1 MKNVIIY
8 TRVSTE
14 NQKEKGFSLRHQKEQ
29 LENYCQQSG
38 YTILCHFEEDHSA
51 KNFSSRPEFQKLV
64 RYAKSNQK
72 KIDALLF
79 LKWDRFSRNVEM
91 SFRVIREFK
100 EMGIQV
106 NSIEQPLDLSQPD
119 SKVLLAVYLVIPE
132 IENDKN
138 SLRTI
143 DGLRKA
149 MKEGCFTGVAPK
161 GYLHTRTTEGKS
173 TLMPDPI
180 ISPLI
185 ESAFVMYSQ
194 GIYSAEEVRQKYLP
208 LGLKISRN
216 GFLSLLKN
224 PTYMGKI
231 YIKPYKKEDEMLVEG
246 LHPALVDSET
256 FNKVQLI
263 LKGKYK
269 VPTKTLSQI
278 DAELPLRG
286 FLICPTCKKTL
297 TGSGSK
303 GREGKNT
310 YFYYHCT
317 RYCSVRHKAIE
328 VNKLF
333 EEMLESLKIDEDWET
348 VYKSMLEER
357 FNENQTNKQTMII
370 SLQREQENLHKRLE
384 MAEDHLFEK
393 QIDVS
398 TFNTMKQRIDI
409 RMMEIKDEL
418 KKLQN
423 KDSFFEKHLR
433 EGISFLSG
441 VDKVYKTGT
450 TDIKR
455 KIVKTIFC
463 DKLTYH
469 NHYFATP
476 KVEEAIAMILF
487 RDKRVRELRVE
498 KGIIASNVAVREI
511 A

>member
-8 TRVSTE
+8 TRVSTDE
-14 NQKEKGFSLRHQKEQ
+14 QKEKGFSLRHQKEQ
-29 LENYCQQSG
+29 LENYCHQNG
-38 YTILCHFEEDHSA
+38 YTIMSHFQEDYSA
-51 KNFSSRPEFQKLV
+51 KNFSSRPEFQKLL
-64 RYAKSNQK
+64 RYVKTNQK

-79 LKWDRFSRNVEM
+79 LKWDRFSRNIEAAYRM
-91 SFRVIREFK
+91 IREFK
-100 EMGIQV
+100 EMGIEV
-106 NSIEQPLDLSQPD
+106 NSIEQPLDLTQPD

-143 DGLRKA
+143 DGLRRA

-161 GYLHTRTTEGKS
+161 GYLHTRNTQGKS

-180 ISPLI
+180 IAPLI
-185 ESAFVMYSQ
+185 ESAFAMYSQ
-194 GIYSAEEVRQKYLP
+194 GIYSAEEVRQKHLP

-231 YIKPYKKEDEMLVEG
+231 YIKPYKKEEEMLVEG
-246 LHPALVDSET
+246 LHPALVDAET
-256 FNKVQLI
+256 FDKVQLI

-269 VPTKTLSQI
+269 APTKTLTEI
-278 DAELPLRG
+278 DTELPLRG
-286 FLICPTCKKTL
+286 FLICPICNKTL

-317 RYCSVRHKAIE
+317 RWCSVRHKAIE
-328 VNKLF
+328 VNSLF
-333 EEMLESLKIDEDWET
+333 EKMLESLKIDEDCET

-357 FNENQTNKQTMII
+357 FDENQTNKQTII
-370 SLQREQENLHKRLE
+370 TSLQREQENLHKRLE

-398 TFNTMKQRIDI
+398 TFNTMKQRIDL

-418 KKLQN
+418 KMLQK

-433 EGISFLSG
+433 EGISFLGG
-441 VDKVYKTGT
+441 VDRVYKSGT

-455 KIVKTIFC
+455 KIIKTIFC

-476 KVEEAIAMILF
+476 KLEETIAMILF
-487 RDKRVRELRVE
+487 RNKRVRELRVDM
-498 KGIIASNVAVREI
+498 KTSTSDLAVREI

>member
-29 LENYCQQSG
+29 LENYCQQNG

-64 RYAKSNQK
+64 RFAKSNQK

-161 GYLHTRTTEGKS
+161 GYLHTRNLEGKS

-180 ISPLI
+180 IAPLI
-185 ESAFVMYSQ
+185 ESAFAMYGQ

-208 LGLKISRN
+208 LGLTISRN

-231 YIKPYKKEDEMLVEG
+231 YIKPYKKEEEVLVEG
-246 LHPALVDSET
+246 LHSALVDSEI

-269 VPTKTLSQI
+269 PPTKTLTEI

-328 VNKLF
+328 VNSLF
-333 EEMLESLKIDEDWET
+333 EEMLESLKIDEDWEA
-348 VYKSMLEER
+348 VYKSMMEER
-357 FNENQTNKQTMII
+357 FDENQTNKQTMIT

-418 KKLQN
+418 KSLQK

-433 EGISFLSG
+433 EGISFLGG
-441 VDKVYKTGT
+441 VDRVYKSGT

-455 KIVKTIFC
+455 KIIKTIFC

-476 KVEEAIAMILF
+476 KLEETIAMILF
-487 RDKRVRELRVE
+487 RDKRVRELRVDVE
-498 KGIIASNVAVREI
+498 KNASAVAVREI

>member
-29 LENYCQQSG
+29 LENYCHQNG

-161 GYLHTRTTEGKS
+161 GYLHTRNSDGKS
-173 TLMPDPI
+173 TLMPDQI
-180 ISPLI
+180 IAPLI

-194 GIYSAEEVRQKYLP
+194 GIYSAEEVRQKYVP
-208 LGLKISRN
+208 LGLNISRN

-246 LHPALVDSET
+246 LHPALVDTET
-256 FNKVQLI
+256 FDKVQLI

-269 VPTKTLSQI
+269 APTKTLTEI

-286 FLICPTCKKTL
+286 FLVCPTCKKTL

-303 GREGKNT
+303 GRDGKNT

-333 EEMLESLKIDEDWET
+333 EEMLGSLKIDGDLET
-348 VYKSMLEER
+348 IYKSMLEEC
-357 FNENQTNKQTMII
+357 FDENQTNKLTMIT

-418 KKLQN
+418 KSLQK

-433 EGISFLSG
+433 EGISFLGG
-441 VDKVYKTGT
+441 VDRVYKSGT
-450 TDIKR
+450 TDVKR
-455 KIVKTIFC
+455 KIIKTIFC
-463 DKLTYH
+463 DKLRI
-469 NHYFATP
+469 
-476 KVEEAIAMILF
+476 KSKSCGEIL
-487 RDKRVRELRVE
+487 K
-498 KGIIASNVAVREI
+498 S
-511 A
+511 

>member
-29 LENYCQQSG
+29 LENYCNQNG
-38 YTILCHFEEDHSA
+38 YNILIHFEEDHSA
-51 KNFSSRPEFQKLV
+51 KNFSSRPEFQKLL
-64 RYAKSNQK
+64 RYAKANQK

-106 NSIEQPLDLSQPD
+106 NSIEQPLDLTQPD

-161 GYLHTRTTEGKS
+161 GYLHTRTSEGKS
-173 TLMPDPI
+173 TLMPDPQI
-180 ISPLI
+180 APLI
-185 ESAFVMYSQ
+185 ESAFAMYGK

-246 LHPALVDSET
+246 LHSALVDAET
-256 FNKVQLI
+256 FSKVQLI

-269 VPTKTLSQI
+269 LPTKTLTEI

-286 FLICPTCKKTL
+286 FLTCPICKKTL

-317 RYCSVRHKAIE
+317 RYCSVRHKAVE
-328 VNKLF
+328 VNGLF
-333 EEMLESLKIDEDWET
+333 EEMLEALRVDGDYEA

-357 FNENQTNKQTMII
+357 FDENQTNKRTII
-370 SLQREQENLHKRLE
+370 TSLQREQENLHKRLE

-409 RMMEIKDEL
+409 RMMEIKNEL
-418 KKLQN
+418 KSLKH

-433 EGISFLSG
+433 EGVSFLSG
-441 VDKVYKTGT
+441 VDRVYKNGT

-455 KIVKTIFC
+455 KIIKTIFS

-476 KVEEAIAMILF
+476 KVEETIAMILF
-487 RDKRVRELRVE
+487 RDKRVRELRIDE
-498 KGIIASNVAVREI
+498 GCIISKTH
-511 A
+511 

>member
-8 TRVSTE
+8 TRVSTDE
-14 NQKEKGFSLRHQKEQ
+14 QKEKGFSLRHQKEQ
-29 LENYCQQSG
+29 LENYCRQNG
-38 YTILCHFEEDHSA
+38 YNIMFHFQEDYSA
-51 KNFSSRPEFQKLV
+51 KNFSSRPEFQKLL
-64 RYAKSNQK
+64 RYAKTNQK

-79 LKWDRFSRNVEM
+79 LKWDRFSRNIEAAYRM
-91 SFRVIREFK
+91 IREFK
-100 EMGIQV
+100 EMCIEV
-106 NSIEQPLDLSQPD
+106 NSVEQPLDLTQPD

-143 DGLRKA
+143 DGLRRA

-161 GYLHTRTTEGKS
+161 GYLHTRTTQGKS
-173 TLMPDPI
+173 TLLPDPQVA
-180 ISPLI
+180 PLI
-185 ESAFVMYSQ
+185 ESAFAMYGQ
-194 GIYSAEEVRQKYLP
+194 GIYSAEEVRHKHIP

-231 YIKPYKKEDEMLVEG
+231 YIKPYKKEEEVLVEG
-246 LHPALVDSET
+246 LHPALVDTET
-256 FNKVQLI
+256 YEKVQLI

-269 VPTKTLSQI
+269 PPTKTLTEI

-317 RYCSVRHKAIE
+317 RYCRVRHKAIE
-328 VNKLF
+328 VNSLF
-333 EEMLESLKIDEDWET
+333 EEMLESLKIDGDCEA

-357 FNENQTNKQTMII
+357 FDENQTNKETMIT
-370 SLQREQENLHKRLE
+370 SLQREKENLYKRLE

-418 KKLQN
+418 KMLQN

-433 EGISFLSG
+433 EGISFLGG
-441 VDKVYKTGT
+441 VDRVYKYGT

-455 KIVKTIFC
+455 KIIKTIFC

-476 KVEEAIAMILF
+476 KLEESIAMILF
-487 RDKRVRELRVE
+487 RDKRVRELRVDVE
-498 KGIIASNVAVREI
+498 INASDLAVREI

>member
-14 NQKEKGFSLRHQKEQ
+14 NQKEKGFSLRHQKEH
-29 LENYCQQSG
+29 LENYCHQNG
-38 YTILCHFEEDHSA
+38 YTILSHFEEDHSA
-51 KNFSSRPEFQKLV
+51 KNFSSRPEFQKLL
-64 RYAKSNQK
+64 RYAKTNQK

-100 EMGIQV
+100 EMGIEV

-161 GYLHTRTTEGKS
+161 GYLHTRTSEGKS
-173 TLMPDPI
+173 TLMADPQI
-180 ISPLI
+180 APLI
-185 ESAFVMYSQ
+185 ESAFDMYSQ

-208 LGLKISRN
+208 LGLNTSRN

-246 LHPALVDSET
+246 LHPALVNRET
-256 FNKVQLI
+256 FEKVQLI

-269 VPTKTLSQI
+269 APTKTLTEI
-278 DAELPLRG
+278 DTELPLRG
-286 FLICPTCKKTL
+286 FLVCPKCNKTL

-303 GREGKNT
+303 GREKRNT

-317 RYCSVRHKAIE
+317 RYCSIRHKAIE
-328 VNKLF
+328 VNSLF
-333 EEMLESLKIDEDWET
+333 EKMLESLKIDGNFET
-348 VYKSMLEER
+348 VYTSLLEER
-357 FNENQTNKQTMII
+357 FEENQTNKQTMII
-370 SLQREQENLHKRLE
+370 SLQREQENLLKRIE
-384 MAEDHLFEK
+384 MAEDHFFEK
-393 QIDVS
+393 QIDVD
-398 TFNTMKQRIDI
+398 TFNTMKQRIDL
-409 RMMEIKDEL
+409 RMFEIKNEL
-418 KKLQN
+418 KSLKH

-433 EGISFLSG
+433 EGISFLNG
-441 VDKVYKTGT
+441 VDTVYKNGT

-455 KIVKTIFC
+455 KIIKTIFC

-469 NHYFATP
+469 NHYFTTP
-476 KVEEAIAMILF
+476 KVEDTIAMILF
-487 RDKRVRELRVE
+487 KDKRVRELRVDTE
-498 KGIIASNVAVREI
+498 MSLLE
-511 A
+511 